1 MKNQRGIGLEIEFQ
15 IVDKDSHIPV
25 STINEI
31 PSIVFIQEMI
41 SKISKSYS
49 PYIHAEQVSVLCEIT
64 SDVNFT
70 LMNSYAQIQQIEFDI
85 NSKILQYF
93 NLQLLARPVVKS
105 KFEIVPAS
113 LDPNSRSHQLFN
125 QWGED
130 QIIKT
135 AICSMQINDSFIMRP
150 FIDAE
155 NQLDFLRKQIL
166 CYQTNI
172 DKYLSLNSGFTFNGQ
187 NRIEISTELLWGV
200 KSSSFEFYGFQ
211 IDDLMMPSK
220 VDNNLDVLKWMLAH
234 NQINLDDH
242 QLKSMDQHAVLQM
255 INPKNVHG
263 YFKFKFDPRNLDKDW
278 ILEHRFL
285 DASTSIENAQRF
297 HEVYYNDLEC
307 I

>member
-1 MKNQRGIGLEIEFQ
+1 MKSQRGIGLEIEFQ
-15 IVDKDSHIPV
+15 IVDKDTHNPV
-25 STINEI
+25 STINEL
-31 PSIVFIQEMI
+31 PSIVYIQEMI
-41 SKISKSYS
+41 SRMSKSYS
-49 PYIHAEQVSVLCEIT
+49 QYIHAEQVSVLCEIT

-70 LMNSYAQIQQIEFDI
+70 LLNSYAQIQQIESDI

-113 LDPNSRSHQLFN
+113 LDPKSRSHQLFN
-125 QWGED
+125 DWGED
-130 QIIKT
+130 QIMKT
-135 AICSMQINDSFIMRP
+135 AICSMQINDSVIMP
-150 FIDAE
+150 SYVDAKD
-155 NQLDFLRKQIL
+155 QLDFLRRQIL
-166 CYQTNI
+166 CYQANI
-172 DKYLSLNSGFTFNGQ
+172 DKYLNLNSGFTFNGQ
-187 NRIEISTELLWGV
+187 NRIEISKELLWAV

-234 NQINLDDH
+234 NQINLNND
-242 QLKSMDQHAVLQM
+242 QLKSMDHHDVLQM

-263 YFKFKFDPRNLDKDW
+263 YFKFKFDPRNFDKDW